1 MIELTVPYYSPDCLY
16 NARAKKGGK
25 ELYQLAI
32 ISDLM
37 DSREFHVE
45 FTTIEIAWCSWPLV
59 TEISPLTSTT
69 LETHSNP
76 SGACTKELT

>member
-45 FTTIEIAWCSWPLV
+45 FTTIEIA
-59 TEISPLTSTT
+59 
-69 LETHSNP
+69 
-76 SGACTKELT
+76 